1 MKHIK
6 SLGVLVK
13 DLQDQLIPQ
22 VTAVILTDFLS
33 MALRPRT
40 NIIDPF
46 LPEAGL
52 GMIYAERGIGK
63 TFFALELAM
72 AVANGG
78 EFLKFKAPK
87 PARVLYIDGEMPANT
102 MQSRLIDIKN
112 RMIIN
117 PGFIDPM
124 LITPDLQSEF
134 MPNLSTSEGAE
145 AVRKYT
151 DQADLIIV
159 DNISTLCSSGKENDA
174 ESWIPIQRWAL
185 NLRRQGKSVLFIHH
199 AGKNG
204 SQRGTSKRED
214 ILDTVILLKRPK
226 EYEPQMGAS
235 FEIHFEKSR
244 GVIGEG
250 VEPIACYK
258 TENGWAYSTLEE
270 TNYQRVVSLA
280 SDGLKQKDIAEELNL
295 SKGQVSKLYN
305 KAIKDG
311 LVKK

>member
-1 MKHIK
+1 MALK
-6 SLGVLVK
+6 SLGVVAK
-13 DLQDQLIPQ
+13 GIQDRLIPK
-22 VTAVILTDFLS
+22 VTAITLTDFLG
-33 MALRPRT
+33 MTLRPRK

-52 GMIYAERGIGK
+52 GMVYAERGIGK
-63 TFFALELAM
+63 TYFALELAM
-72 AVANGG
+72 TVANGG
-78 EFLKFKAPK
+78 EFLKFNAPK

-102 MQSRLIDIKN
+102 MQSRLTDIKKRIDIH
-112 RMIIN
+112 
-117 PGFIDPM
+117 PDFIEPV
-124 LITPDLQSEF
+124 LITPDLQEEF

-159 DNISTLCSSGKENDA
+159 DNISTLCSSGKENEA
-174 ESWIPIQRWAL
+174 ESWIPVQRWAL
-185 NLRRQGKSVLFIHH
+185 NLRRQGKSVLFVHH

-226 EYEPQMGAS
+226 EYEPKMGAS

-244 GVIGEG
+244 GVIGDG
-250 VEPIACYK
+250 VEPIACCK
-258 TENGWAYSTLEE
+258 TENGWTYSTLEE

-280 SDGLKQKDIAEELNL
+280 GDGFKQKDIAEELGL
-295 SKGQVSKLYN
+295 SKSQVSKLYN
-305 KAIKDG
+305 KAIQEG